1 MQLSTK
7 AEVHPDTHTRHSSLF
22 ELEIVKLKE
31 EFGTYV
37 FKLLPLIFNKTILLK
52 KMQCTKALLTTS
64 KVKRIDDKLQNIY

>member
-7 AEVHPDTHTRHSSLF
+7 AEVHPDTHTRHNSLF

-52 KMQCTKALLTTS
+52 KNAMHKSTPHNQES
-64 KVKRIDDKLQNIY
+64 KKE

>member
-7 AEVHPDTHTRHSSLF
+7 AEVHPDNHTRHNSLF

-31 EFGTYV
+31 EFGTYA

-52 KMQCTKALLTTS
+52 KKKKNAMHKSTPHNQES
-64 KVKRIDDKLQNIY
+64 KKE

>member
-7 AEVHPDTHTRHSSLF
+7 AEVYPDNHTRHNSLF

-31 EFGTYV
+31 EFGTYA

-52 KMQCTKALLTTS
+52 KKKKMQCTKALLTTR
-64 KVKRIDDKLQNIY
+64 KVKKNR